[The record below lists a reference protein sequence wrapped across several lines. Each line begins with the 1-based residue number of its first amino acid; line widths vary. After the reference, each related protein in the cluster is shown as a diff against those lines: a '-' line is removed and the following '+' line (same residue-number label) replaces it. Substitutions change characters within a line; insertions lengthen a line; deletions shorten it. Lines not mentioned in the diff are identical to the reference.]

1 MDGRTNL
8 GALQPNIPTFENSLN
23 SKIQDELLALP
34 LTFKAS
40 ERINFSKAVLTQCE
54 NGITWTRDEKLRVE
68 GLQGGLSGKLRR
80 PGAEC
85 TEDHRELIHANRSTV
100 VFVPQLQMAT
110 GGEGGCLHEIAPD
123 YSALNGKGSR

>member
-1 MDGRTNL
+1 MCL
-8 GALQPNIPTFENSLN
+8 SWWVAFL
-23 SKIQDELLALP
+23 
-34 LTFKAS
+34 
-40 ERINFSKAVLTQCE
+40 
-54 NGITWTRDEKLRVE
+54 RDEKLRVE

-85 TEDHRELIHANRSTV
+85 TEDPRELIHANRSTV

-123 YSALNGKGSR
+123 YSALDGKGSRVRSGRERRCWTHSEKILGNTGPD